1 MHAAILFVLIY
12 FAFDRL
18 AAGASACL
26 LLCLPLLA
34 RFAGLDLT
42 FANGSIWPG
51 ALLHGI
57 VQGAIK
63 LLVDDDAAFQTLAI
77 AWVALGIAAPWLFFL
92 LRPRN

>member
-1 MHAAILFVLIY
+1 MSAA
-12 FAFDRL
+12 
-18 AAGASACL
+18 
-26 LLCLPLLA
+26 A
-34 RFAGLDLT
+34 RALRRARPHVR
-42 FANGSIWPG
+42 ANGSIWPG

-92 LRPRN
+92 LRPPN